1 MKSNRIEMPSRA
13 PEKRVKDF
21 QEVALG
27 YTEKQALAEANRCLN
42 CKVPKCVEGCPV
54 ETPIP
59 RFIKAL
65 KEQDYLAAAS
75 IIKEKNSLPAICG
88 RVCPQEVQCES
99 RCVLGKKGSP
109 VAIGALER
117 FVADKERELA
127 RDIKKQANDK
137 AKVAVIGSGP
147 ASLTAAADLALLGYQ
162 VTVFEALHEL
172 GGVLRYGI
180 PEFRLPK
187 AIVDAEIDYIKELG
201 VDFHTNVIV
210 GVTVSLEDLK
220 EQGYKA
226 FFIGAGAGLPYF
238 LDIPGEN
245 LNGVFSANEFL
256 TRVNLM
262 KAYKFPKVDTP
273 VYVGQKVAVIGAG
286 NVAMDSARTAVRLGA
301 EEVRII
307 YRRGQE
313 EIPARR
319 EEVEHA
325 LEEGVIFSLLQSPV
339 EILGDD
345 DFRVKGIKC
354 QKMELGEADSQGRR
368 APIPTDEFSVFD
380 VDMVI
385 VAIGQGPNPLVTRNI
400 SGLETDNRGLII
412 TDEKG
417 HTSIP
422 GVFAGGDIVT
432 GAATVIKAMGAGKA
446 AAKSIDEYLWELKN
460 QNGGN

>member
-1 MKSNRIEMPSRA
+1 MKSNKIEMPSRD

-75 IIKEKNSLPAICG
+75 IIKEKNSLTAICG
-88 RVCPQEVQCES
+88 RVCPQEVKCDS

-147 ASLTAAADLALLGYQ
+147 ASLTAAADLALLGYK

-313 EIPARR
+313 EIPARH

-339 EILGDD
+339 EILGDA
-345 DFRVKGIKC
+345 DFRVKGMKC

-368 APIPTDEFSVFD
+368 APIPTDEFNIFN

-460 QNGGN
+460 YNGGN